1 MFPIRSDGSFLA
13 ESQRTIGAKIIT
25 DEKGFADEVREHATD
40 GIQHVSQWLG
50 YWTIAGMLEIT
61 SGVSGADRRKRFSQ
75 RLHQSVLGTGPRS
88 T

>member
-40 GIQHVSQWLG
+40 GMGLQ
-50 YWTIAGMLEIT
+50 
-61 SGVSGADRRKRFSQ
+61 RRKRLSKET
-75 RLHQSVLGTGPRS
+75 REWR
-88 T
+88 